1 MSADKRKHHRRLVE
15 QVAWIMFSDG
25 SHRPCTIR
33 DLSLEGARLCISQS
47 GFVPDRFVMAMTADR
62 KTTRTCQ
69 VMWRRGA
76 YIGVWFAPADRAGL
90 ANAKAPLVHRQRHSF
105 MFSRA

>member
-1 MSADKRKHHRRLVE
+1 M
-15 QVAWIMFSDG
+15 
-25 SHRPCTIR
+25 IR
-33 DLSLEGARLCISQS
+33 HEGRAVRILLIEDERDMASWLMRALKQS

-105 MFSRA
+105 MYSRA